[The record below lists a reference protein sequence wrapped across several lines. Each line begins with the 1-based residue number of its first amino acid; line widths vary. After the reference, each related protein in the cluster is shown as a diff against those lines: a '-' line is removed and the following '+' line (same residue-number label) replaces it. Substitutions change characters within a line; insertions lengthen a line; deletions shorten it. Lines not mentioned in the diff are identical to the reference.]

1 MKTGSDSVFKDMEE
15 GKYLFYDDPKE
26 KTALRSG
33 KLIEPA
39 EAPRQADA
47 ENVHAQ
53 DTSSW
58 D

>member
-1 MKTGSDSVFKDMEE
+1 MFKDMEE